1 MATATRAGLMARKP
15 TATLI
20 AEANDQR
27 GLRRAVG
34 ALDLTAL
41 GIGGIIGT
49 GIFVIIGEAIGDSGP
64 AIVIS
69 FVLAA
74 VTCVFSALSYAELAS
89 TIPISGSAYSYAY
102 ATLGEI
108 VAWIIG
114 WDLLIEYGFSV
125 ATVSVGWGGYVK
137 DLLDS
142 VFGVALPD
150 AIAQPPGE
158 GGVINLP
165 AVVLVVAIMT
175 LLLIGVRQSAR
186 TNTAMVVFKLTVLA
200 FFVIVGLTAFTGDHF
215 TPFAPEGFSGISNAA
230 ALIFFAYIGFD
241 AVSTAG
247 AEARE
252 PKRDLPIAVVG
263 SLLIATVI
271 YIAVAITA
279 VGLAP
284 VDKLAGSEAPLTD
297 ALRSGAGL
305 GSWAGDLLSL
315 GALVAISSVVLTF
328 FYGQT
333 RIFYSMSR
341 DGLVPTF
348 FTKLTSRRTPAR
360 ITIPVGILTAIG
372 AAVIPLKDLAEL
384 INIGTLF
391 AFILVNAGVI
401 YLRRT
406 EPDLERG
413 FRTPL
418 VPLFPLIG
426 IALCIY
432 LMTKLQQATWWR
444 FGIWMVVGLIVYAAY
459 SHGHSRLRRG
469 EDPVGVDGEDGDGD
483 DPRFTRDPSGGG
495 DRIDRPRSGAG
506 STSDS

>member
-1 MATATRAGLMARKP
+1 
-15 TATLI
+15 
-20 AEANDQR
+20 
-27 GLRRAVG
+27 
-34 ALDLTAL
+34 
-41 GIGGIIGT
+41 
-49 GIFVIIGEAIGDSGP
+49 
-64 AIVIS
+64 
-69 FVLAA
+69 
-74 VTCVFSALSYAELAS
+74 
-89 TIPISGSAYSYAY
+89 
-102 ATLGEI
+102 
-108 VAWIIG
+108 
-114 WDLLIEYGFSV
+114 V
-125 ATVSVGWGGYVK
+125 ATVAVGWGGYVK
-137 DLLDS
+137 DILDS
-142 VFGVALPD
+142 VFGIALPNS
-150 AIAQPPGE
+150 IAQPPGE

-165 AVVLVVAIMT
+165 AVVLVVAVMT
-175 LLLIGVRQSAR
+175 LLLLGVRQSAR
-186 TNTAMVVFKLTVLA
+186 TNTAMVIFKILVLA
-200 FFVIVGLTAFTGDHF
+200 FFVVVGITAFTGDHF
-215 TPFAPEGFSGISNAA
+215 TPFAPSGFSGISNAA

-263 SLLIATVI
+263 SLLIATVL
-271 YIAVAITA
+271 YILVAITA

-284 VDKLAGSEAPLTD
+284 VDRLAGSDAPLTD

-333 RIFYSMSR
+333 RILYSMSR
-341 DGLVPTF
+341 DGLVPTW
-348 FTKLTSRRTPAR
+348 FTRLTSRRTPAR

-372 AAVIPLKDLAEL
+372 AAVIPLADLAEL

-418 VPLFPLIG
+418 VPLFPLVG

-432 LMTKLQQATWWR
+432 LMTKLGQATWWR
-444 FGIWMVVGLIVYAAY
+444 FGIWMVVGLVVYAAY
-459 SHGHSRLRRG
+459 SHSHSRLRRG
-469 EDPVGVDGEDGDGD
+469 EDPVGVDGGDDDGD
-483 DPRFTRDPSGGG
+483 DGPRFTRDPTGGG
-495 DRIDRPRSGAG
+495 TS
-506 STSDS
+506 STPVERRLQ